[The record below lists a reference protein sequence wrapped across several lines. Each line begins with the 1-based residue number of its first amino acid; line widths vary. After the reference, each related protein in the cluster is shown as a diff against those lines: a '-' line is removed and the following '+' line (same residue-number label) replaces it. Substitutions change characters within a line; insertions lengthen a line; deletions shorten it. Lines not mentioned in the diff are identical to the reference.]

1 MASLG
6 GRYSDAMT
14 DVEDKIRKID
24 LATTGQKIRRA
35 IVEALEA
42 LNIYALPEPTEE
54 DVGKTLVVDE
64 NGVWVIGDLP
74 TGGGKGV
81 LLVMGTS
88 KLAVPHVDVMAKV
101 SIEWE
106 DKGMGYIDM
115 SNAKIEPVGYHVF
128 DSAMGLG
135 TSPTIY
141 VMLSDSGS
149 SYKQMNVSRTYSGA
163 ELVVAVTGT
172 VSWSGTEL
180 YLGTTNSSV
189 AYKISGIQYE
199 EGDILDV
206 SLRFTVSGT

>member
-1 MASLG
+1 
-6 GRYSDAMT
+6 MT
-14 DVEDKIRKID
+14 DVEDKIKKID
-24 LATTGQKIRRA
+24 LAATGQKIRRA

-42 LNIYALPEPTEE
+42 LNVYALPEPTEE

-64 NGVWVIGDLP
+64 NGEWVIGDLP
-74 TGGGKGV
+74 AGGGKGV

-88 KLAVPHVDVMAKV
+88 KLAVPHVDAMVKV

-128 DSAMGLG
+128 DDGLGLG
-135 TSPTIY
+135 TSSTIC
-141 VMLSDSGS
+141 VMPSDSSS
-149 SYKQMNVSRTYSGA
+149 SYKQMSVSRTYSGA
-163 ELVVAVTGT
+163 ELVVAVTGA

-180 YLGTTNSSV
+180 YLGTYTSSV

-199 EGDILDV
+199 EDDVLDV
-206 SLRFTVSGT
+206 SVRFAVSGS